1 MLLKVRVMDTSLI
14 NNKINI
20 DHLEKYAAIIGE
32 NPSNGARSPN
42 LWNAVFET
50 ENKNFKMIPLDVS
63 KENIIDLLNNLNEDK
78 NFIGGAVA
86 VPYKEDIAYWL
97 GESISIEAK
106 KIGAVNCLYRDY
118 QGKLKG
124 TNTDGEASIVTFQ
137 RKFGSIKKKF
147 IMLLGI
153 GGAGK
158 AVASYFASNARDVVI
173 ISRSEKGMKF
183 ANKINAKWDLWDN
196 LNKYLKLA
204 DVVVNCT
211 TVGFG
216 LQESL
221 SPLDIQQIK
230 SLKKTSIIFD
240 IVYQPLETKLLKNAS
255 SEGFDTLNGLDM
267 NLEQAVLAYKYTVNT
282 NINTNEIRKI
292 MSKE

>member
-1 MLLKVRVMDTSLI
+1 
-14 NNKINI
+14 
-20 DHLEKYAAIIGE
+20 
-32 NPSNGARSPN
+32 
-42 LWNAVFET
+42 
-50 ENKNFKMIPLDVS
+50 
-63 KENIIDLLNNLNEDK
+63 
-78 NFIGGAVA
+78 
-86 VPYKEDIAYWL
+86 
-97 GESISIEAK
+97 
-106 KIGAVNCLYRDY
+106 
-118 QGKLKG
+118 
-124 TNTDGEASIVTFQ
+124 
-137 RKFGSIKKKF
+137 
-147 IMLLGI
+147 MLLGI

-216 LQESL
+216 HQESL

-240 IVYQPLETKLLKNAS
+240 IVYQPLETKLLKIAS